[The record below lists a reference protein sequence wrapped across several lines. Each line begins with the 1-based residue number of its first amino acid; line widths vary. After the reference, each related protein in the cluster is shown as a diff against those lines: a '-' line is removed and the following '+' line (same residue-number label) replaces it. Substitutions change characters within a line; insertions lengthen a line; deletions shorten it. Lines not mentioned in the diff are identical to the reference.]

1 MLEDL
6 FHGFYSVS
14 LLLQKVQHSIVS
26 GQVSGADYEK
36 GRGFCHDS
44 RHLFNP
50 CLVAVIQHGFHLTG
64 QRVALIAVALFHQ
77 LQHGVQVLLFI
88 SGNQA
93 FALVDTF
100 LNVAD
105 GAVEEACLALQRL
118 AVEQN
123 VYL

>member
-1 MLEDL
+1 MASMVYPCCFRRFNTPLSP
-6 FHGFYSVS
+6 GRCPAPTTKRVGASVMMAGIFS
-14 LLLQKVQHSIVS
+14 THALLRLSSMASIS
-26 GQVSGADYEK
+26 PGSE
-36 GRGFCHDS
+36 
-44 RHLFNP
+44 
-50 CLVAVIQHGFHLTG
+50 
-64 QRVALIAVALFHQ
+64 